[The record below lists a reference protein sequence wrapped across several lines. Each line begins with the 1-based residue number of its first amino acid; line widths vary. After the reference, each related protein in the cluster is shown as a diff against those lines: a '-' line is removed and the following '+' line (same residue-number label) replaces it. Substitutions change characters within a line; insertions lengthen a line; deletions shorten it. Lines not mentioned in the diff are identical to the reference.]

1 MGTIA
6 KALQKHKAELAGE
19 AKAKVEQ
26 GAGAAPVVQAH
37 PNQPSA
43 GPKGV
48 SSVAPG
54 SPPPM
59 AKATQR
65 TDDARGSKP
74 AAAPSKSSAG
84 VGVST
89 PAAASMGREDSA
101 SQAIASAPASDEAR
115 PAPPSTS
122 AAARKRIDPSL
133 VSLVDPDGFE
143 ADLFRLLRTRILFP
157 HAGQPPR
164 TILVTSAL
172 PEEGKSFVSANLAI
186 NMARHVDQHVLLVDC
201 DLRKPSIHA
210 RFGFNGVKGLREYLS
225 EGLDL
230 PRLLLK
236 SGVEKLTIL
245 PSGDPPQNPSE
256 LITSAKM
263 AALIQELRARYHDR
277 YIILDS
283 PPPAMA
289 PETSAI
295 SKWVD
300 GILIVVKYGATPM
313 NLVEE
318 LMAQLDREKIIG
330 AVINKF
336 SVREFRR
343 YSYSKYY
350 GYSYKKYSRSAR
362 QPTA

>member
-6 KALQKHKAELAGE
+6 KALQKQKAELGGA
-19 AKAKVEQ
+19 AKTRPDAS
-26 GAGAAPVVQAH
+26 AGAAPAAQAR
-37 PNQPSA
+37 PNLPPAGLKKESSEASGSAASRAKVEHRSGETKDLKSEATPTGQPSA
-43 GPKGV
+43 GP
-48 SSVAPG
+48 VASAQPE
-54 SPPPM
+54 
-59 AKATQR
+59 
-65 TDDARGSKP
+65 ARQ
-74 AAAPSKSSAG
+74 
-84 VGVST
+84 VT
-89 PAAASMGREDSA
+89 PAGAV
-101 SQAIASAPASDEAR
+101 
-115 PAPPSTS
+115 
-122 AAARKRIDPSL
+122 RKRIDPSL

-157 HAGQPPR
+157 QAGQPPR

-201 DLRKPSIHA
+201 DLRKPSIHTK
-210 RFGFNGVKGLREYLS
+210 FGFNGVKGLKEYLS

-230 PRLLLK
+230 PKLLLK

-295 SKWVD
+295 SQWVD

-313 NLVEE
+313 DLVEE
-318 LMAQLDREKIIG
+318 LMGQLDREKIIG

-350 GYSYKKYSRSAR
+350 GYSYKKYSKDGRRPPA
-362 QPTA
+362 

>member
-1 MGTIA
+1 MG
-6 KALQKHKAELAGE
+6 HE
-19 AKAKVEQ
+19 A
-26 GAGAAPVVQAH
+26 
-37 PNQPSA
+37 
-43 GPKGV
+43 
-48 SSVAPG
+48 
-54 SPPPM
+54 
-59 AKATQR
+59 
-65 TDDARGSKP
+65 
-74 AAAPSKSSAG
+74 
-84 VGVST
+84 
-89 PAAASMGREDSA
+89 SA
-101 SQAIASAPASDEAR
+101 SQPSPAPAPEEAR
-115 PAPPSTS
+115 HEPAPSS
-122 AAARKRIDPSL
+122 AAARKKIDPSL

-157 HAGQPPR
+157 QAGRPPR

-201 DLRKPSIHA
+201 DLRKPSIHT
-210 RFGFNGVKGLREYLS
+210 RFGFNGVKGLSEYLS
-225 EGLDL
+225 DRVSL
-230 PRLLLK
+230 PALLLK

-283 PPPAMA
+283 PPPVMA

-300 GILIVVKYGATPM
+300 GILIVVKYGATSM
-313 NLVEE
+313 DLVEE
-318 LMAQLDREKIIG
+318 LMTRLDREKIIG
-330 AVINKF
+330 AVVNKF
-336 SVREFRR
+336 NVREFRR

-350 GYSYKKYSRSAR
+350 GYSNKKYSKDGKRPPA
-362 QPTA
+362 

>member
-1 MGTIA
+1 M
-6 KALQKHKAELAGE
+6 
-19 AKAKVEQ
+19 
-26 GAGAAPVVQAH
+26 
-37 PNQPSA
+37 
-43 GPKGV
+43 
-48 SSVAPG
+48 
-54 SPPPM
+54 
-59 AKATQR
+59 
-65 TDDARGSKP
+65 
-74 AAAPSKSSAG
+74 
-84 VGVST
+84 
-89 PAAASMGREDSA
+89 
-101 SQAIASAPASDEAR
+101 
-115 PAPPSTS
+115 
-122 AAARKRIDPSL
+122 

-157 HAGQPPR
+157 QAGQPPR

-201 DLRKPSIHA
+201 DLRKPSIHT
-210 RFGFNGVKGLREYLS
+210 RFGFNGVKGLSEYLA
-225 EGLDL
+225 ERADL
-230 PRLLLK
+230 PALLLK

-289 PETSAI
+289 PETNAI

-313 NLVEE
+313 DLVEE

-343 YSYSKYY
+343 YSYRKYY
-350 GYSYKKYSRSAR
+350 GYSNKKYSKDGKRPPA
-362 QPTA
+362 

>member
-1 MGTIA
+1 VGTIA
-6 KALQKHKAELAGE
+6 KALQKQKAELAGQ
-19 AKAKVEQ
+19 AKARP
-26 GAGAAPVVQAH
+26 GAEAEATSAQAQSVQPPAN
-37 PNQPSA
+37 PKKGPGEFYSSPALPAKTERSA
-43 GPKGV
+43 
-48 SSVAPG
+48 
-54 SPPPM
+54 
-59 AKATQR
+59 
-65 TDDARGSKP
+65 DDAKRLKPAVAVSKP
-74 AAAPSKSSAG
+74 SDSEALKPPARSIEPKST
-84 VGVST
+84 VLR
-89 PAAASMGREDSA
+89 P
-101 SQAIASAPASDEAR
+101 IPAPAPAEAR
-115 PAPPSTS
+115 HEPPSSS
-122 AAARKRIDPSL
+122 AAARKGIDPSL

-157 HAGQPPR
+157 QAGRPPR

-201 DLRKPSIHA
+201 DLRKPSIHT
-210 RFGFNGVKGLREYLS
+210 RFGFNGVKGLREYLA
-225 EGLDL
+225 EGVDL
-230 PRLLLK
+230 PALLLK

-283 PPPAMA
+283 PPPVMA

-313 NLVEE
+313 DLVEE
-318 LMAQLDREKIIG
+318 LMTHLDREKIIG

-350 GYSYKKYSRSAR
+350 GYSYKKYSKDGRRPPA
-362 QPTA
+362 